1 VARAAAHR
9 GGGGPDHAPRDEH
22 AAGLKGEKG
31 RAGGSA
37 ASLALD
43 RLIHERIRL
52 GIVSALAVNDSLS
65 FNDLK
70 RLMKTTDGNL
80 SVHAR
85 KLEEADYITCT
96 KSFEGRTP
104 RTEYRLTAAGRR
116 ALERYLNHMESL
128 IQATR
133 G

>member
-1 VARAAAHR
+1 MAKAAAQR
-9 GGGGPDHAPRDEH
+9 EPNPRDEH
-22 AAGLKGEKG
+22 AGGGLKSEKG
-31 RAGGSA
+31 RAGGAA

-52 GIVSALAVNDSLS
+52 GIVSALAVNESLS

-85 KLEEADYITCT
+85 KLEEAEYITCS
-96 KSFEGRTP
+96 KSFDGRTP

>member
-1 VARAAAHR
+1 MARAAAQRDHQPAR
-9 GGGGPDHAPRDEH
+9 DGHGG
-22 AAGLKGEKG
+22 GLKGETG
-31 RAGGSA
+31 RAGGPA

-52 GIVSALAVNDSLS
+52 GIVSALAVNESLS

-85 KLEEADYITCT
+85 KLEEADYISCT

>member
-1 VARAAAHR
+1 VAKSGAAAHQPVKPDDR
-9 GGGGPDHAPRDEH
+9 GG
-22 AAGLKGEKG
+22 LKGTGEKG
-31 RAGGSA
+31 RPAGMSGAA

-52 GIVSALAVNDSLS
+52 GIVSALAVNESLS

-85 KLEEADYITCT
+85 KLEEADYVTCT
-96 KSFEGRTP
+96 KTFEGRTP
-104 RTEYRLTAAGRR
+104 RTEYRLTAAGKR